1 MKKILGVVL
10 ALGLVVGLAGCSNQA
25 QAPAA
30 TATSSEQTAA
40 AEPIKMGRVDA
51 AAHGTNAVTIAVV
64 AVQGDK
70 IVVVSLDE
78 YQFMPADKAVGLAN
92 TEGLAAKNYK
102 DPSQVLA
109 SKIVNNEYYSNNMKE
124 KAGSTVAYAD
134 NFKAIEDFC
143 EGKTIAELEQILN
156 STPAE
161 KMPVDT
167 VTGSTL
173 ADTAGYV
180 KAVVDAAKAAK

>member
-10 ALGLVVGLAGCSNQA
+10 SLGLIVGLAGCSS
-25 QAPAA
+25 QAPA
-30 TATSSEQTAA
+30 TAA
-40 AEPIKMGRVDA
+40 SNPAPAPAPIKMGRVDA

-64 AVQGDK
+64 AVQEDK
-70 IVVVSLDE
+70 IVGVSLDE
-78 YQFMPADKAVGLAN
+78 YQFMPADKAKGLAN
-92 TEGLAAKNYK
+92 SEGLAAKNYK
-102 DPSQVLA
+102 DPAQVLA

-143 EGKTIAELEQILN
+143 EGKTVAELESVLS

-167 VTGSTL
+167 VSGSTL
-173 ADTAGYV
+173 ADTAGYI
-180 KAVVDAAKAAK
+180 KAIVDAAKAAK

>member
-10 ALGLVVGLAGCSNQA
+10 SLGLLVGLAGCSS

-30 TATSSEQTAA
+30 TTTTTP
-40 AEPIKMGRVDA
+40 EPIKMGRVDA

-70 IVVVSLDE
+70 IVGVSLDE
-78 YQFMPADKAVGLAN
+78 YQFMPADQVKGLAN
-92 TEGLAAKNYK
+92 SEGLAAKNYK

-109 SKIVNNEYYSNNMKE
+109 SKVDNSEYYSNNMKE

-134 NFKAIEDFC
+134 NFNAIVEFC
-143 EGKTIAELEQILN
+143 EGKTISELESVLT
-156 STPAE
+156 STPKE

-180 KAVVDAAKAAK
+180 QAIVDAAKAAK

>member
-10 ALGLVVGLAGCSNQA
+10 SLGLIVGLAGCSS
-25 QAPAA
+25 QAPA
-30 TATSSEQTAA
+30 TATTSTPAPA
-40 AEPIKMGRVDA
+40 PIKMGRVDA

-64 AVQGDK
+64 AVQDDK
-70 IVVVSLDE
+70 IVGVSLDE
-78 YQFMPADKAVGLAN
+78 YQFMPADQAKGLAN
-92 TEGLAAKNYK
+92 SEGLAAKNYK

-143 EGKTIAELEQILN
+143 EGKTVAELESVLS
-156 STPAE
+156 STPKE

-173 ADTAGYV
+173 ADTAGYIQ
-180 KAVVDAAKAAK
+180 AVVDAAKAAK

>member
-10 ALGLVVGLAGCSNQA
+10 SLGLIVGLAGCSS

-30 TATSSEQTAA
+30 TAASTP
-40 AEPIKMGRVDA
+40 EPIKMGRVDA
-51 AAHGTNAVTIAVV
+51 AAHGTNAVAVAVV

-70 IVVVSLDE
+70 IVGVSLDE
-78 YQFMPADKAVGLAN
+78 YQFMPADQAKGLAN

-102 DPSQVLA
+102 DPAQVLA
-109 SKIVNNEYYSNNMKE
+109 SKIDNNEYYSKNMKE
-124 KAGSTVAYAD
+124 KAGSTVAYVD
-134 NFKAIEDFC
+134 NFNAIVEFC
-143 EGKTIAELEQILN
+143 EGKTISELEGILS

-167 VTGSTL
+167 VSGSTL
-173 ADTAGYV
+173 ADTAGYI

>member
-1 MKKILGVVL
+1 MKKVLGVVL
-10 ALGLVVGLAGCSNQA
+10 SLGLLVGLAGCS
-25 QAPAA
+25 QAPSA
-30 TATSSEQTAA
+30 TATNPPAA
-40 AEPIKMGRVDA
+40 VEPIKMGRVDA
-51 AAHGTNAVTIAVV
+51 AAHGSNAVTIAVV

-70 IVVVSLDE
+70 IVGVSLDE
-78 YQFMPADKAVGLAN
+78 YQFMPADKATGLAN
-92 TEGLAAKNYK
+92 SEGLAAKNYK
-102 DPSQVLA
+102 DPAQVLA
-109 SKIVNNEYYSNNMKE
+109 SKIVNNDYYSNNMKE

-134 NFKAIEDFC
+134 NFNAIVEFC
-143 EGKTIAELEQILN
+143 EGKTITELEGVLT

-180 KAVVDAAKAAK
+180 KAIVDAAKAAK

>member
-10 ALGLVVGLAGCSNQA
+10 SLGLLVGLAGCSS

-30 TATSSEQTAA
+30 TTTATP
-40 AEPIKMGRVDA
+40 EPIKMGRVDA
-51 AAHGTNAVTIAVV
+51 AAHGTNAVAIAVV

-70 IVVVSLDE
+70 IVGVSLDE
-78 YQFMPADKAVGLAN
+78 YQFMPADKAKGLAN
-92 TEGLAAKNYK
+92 SEGLAAKNYK

-109 SKIVNNEYYSNNMKE
+109 SKVDNSDYYSNNMKE

-134 NFKAIEDFC
+134 NFNAIVEFC
-143 EGKTIAELEQILN
+143 EGKTISELESVLA
-156 STPAE
+156 STPKE

-180 KAVVDAAKAAK
+180 QAIVDAAKAAK